1 MIKRHLFLSYLEITM
16 LGILTGCSKP
26 EKQAELA
33 VDKLVFTKGTIT
45 FRDGLEDF
53 PDSVDGRPAELYS
66 VFKAREILKIV
77 GRNAF
82 FYINECG
89 NPRRGYYRAE
99 VDDSTINL
107 INKYLSEVKIDDIID
122 PSASPHWKED
132 LIYDGYSYLL
142 FLKDKN
148 KTSKVDYIDFP
159 VYKKQFVSFANL
171 IDKMD
176 GRLKLERLEDS
187 LKLKSEFDSL
197 KKTIVL
203 EKTKD
208 MPPLR
213 FLPPVTKYN

>member
-1 MIKRHLFLSYLEITM
+1 MIKRHLYLSYLAVS
-16 LGILTGCSKP
+16 LLCILTGCSKS
-26 EKQAELA
+26 EKHAKLA
-33 VDKLVFTKGTIT
+33 VDKLVFTKGLFVI
-45 FRDGLEDF
+45 RDPLENS
-53 PDSVDGRPAELYS
+53 PDSVNAIAPEVYTI
-66 VFKAREILKIV
+66 FKSGEILKIV

-82 FYINECG
+82 FYINEYG

-197 KKTIVL
+197 KKTMVF

-208 MPPLR
+208 MPRLR

>member
-1 MIKRHLFLSYLEITM
+1 MKRHSILSYLSFTM
-16 LGILTGCSKP
+16 LGILIGCSRPVKH
-26 EKQAELA
+26 AELS
-33 VDKLVFTKGTIT
+33 VDKLVFTKGLFVI
-45 FRDGLEDF
+45 RDPLEYS
-53 PDSVDGRPAELYS
+53 PDSVNAIPPE
-66 VFKAREILKIV
+66 VCTIFKSREFLKIV

-82 FYINECG
+82 FYINEYS
-89 NPRRGYYRAE
+89 NPHKGYFRAE